1 MNSPNSA
8 RMKKNKTNKLGVLES
23 FPDTFFMNILEE
35 EWWKKIIKF
44 MMNQKNKNRLRLNK

>member
-35 EWWKKIIKF
+35 EWWKKIIKKHVF
-44 MMNQKNKNRLRLNK
+44 F